1 MQDIYFT
8 DQCKG
13 LTSIEILNLYRNL
26 YYKEG
31 VNTERGLVAAALN
44 ELLPIHS
51 MLLNLQAENYYKKEG
66 IKNDY

>member
-1 MQDIYFT
+1 MNDTYFT
-8 DQCKG
+8 DQCEG